1 MKNRDNLAIAEVNT
15 DDLFRSAMYVYD
27 LLGTMRYSE
36 IDTIGQ
42 QVLRQRP
49 NTDQPTERRTQP
61 VIEVLWA
68 FGAPKKGM
76 RKAKQN
82 CF

>member
-36 IDTIGQ
+36 KDTIGQ
-42 QVLRQRP
+42 QVLRQTEYRP
-49 NTDQPTERRTQP
+49 TDRATDDG
-61 VIEVLWA
+61 
-68 FGAPKKGM
+68 FKG
-76 RKAKQN
+76 KLGGKIQ
-82 CF
+82 